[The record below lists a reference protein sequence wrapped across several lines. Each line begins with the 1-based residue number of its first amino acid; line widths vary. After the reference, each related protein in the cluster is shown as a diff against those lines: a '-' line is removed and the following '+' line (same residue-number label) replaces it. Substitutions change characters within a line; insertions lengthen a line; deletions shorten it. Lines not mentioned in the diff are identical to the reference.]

1 MELEEVLKERI
12 NSSNI
17 FNDKEKDIILYS
29 ISLYVKIYF
38 RAFRNSKRGYRGFWT
53 LQAYYPKVE
62 SCWTML
68 HAYLIRREGAW

>member
-29 ISLYVKIYF
+29 ISLYVKIYLLGIIDG
-38 RAFRNSKRGYRGFWT
+38 K
-53 LQAYYPKVE
+53 
-62 SCWTML
+62 M
-68 HAYLIRREGAW
+68 